1 MLLSISQLRQ
11 ISERRLKVKHL
22 IREREP
28 EKPFGIVQ
36 SSEHV
41 QGEICVHAL
50 RRLIEFLVFI
60 CIIRES
66 IALSSFDWDTLRSTM
81 KHY

>member
-11 ISERRLKVKHL
+11 ISEKRLKVKHL

-36 SSEHV
+36 SGEHV
-41 QGEICVHAL
+41 QREICLLAMRH
-50 RRLIEFLVFI
+50 LIEFLVFI

-66 IALSSFDWDTLRSTM
+66 ISLHST
-81 KHY
+81 KTHSEAQWSIC